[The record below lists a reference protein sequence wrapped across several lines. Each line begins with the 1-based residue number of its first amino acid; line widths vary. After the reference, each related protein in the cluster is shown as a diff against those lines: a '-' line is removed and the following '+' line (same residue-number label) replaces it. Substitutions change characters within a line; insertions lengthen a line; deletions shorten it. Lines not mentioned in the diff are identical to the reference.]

1 MIINKLLSPHWFA
14 HRILREYRRPTTQVG
29 KILFEKP
36 REWIVKKRKLEKNI
50 PLLAIYD
57 LQVAPIT
64 FNFAEFLVLANLECL
79 SRGLAEYEVLL
90 VPRVAEVVLDGSYDR
105 IHDEDS
111 KAWRLRQIIM
121 PLVFM
126 SPLCKGVRLLP
137 NRECITSSLNGF
149 QVFPLAYSKNYWQV
163 PDHTRIYREL
173 TDKYVGLYPGD
184 QALRYIDRW
193 ISANANGLPVVSLT
207 YRQQKY
213 AVNRNSQLAEAIKFL
228 EWVKEQGY
236 FPVLIPDTDVAS
248 EVSQYDKGIYLFSD
262 LAWNLEL
269 RAAFYQQAALNFFVP
284 NGTTSLA
291 IFNQK
296 TRYVIMRFNEGGDAH
311 EMDRIGLKKGNNL
324 PFATKGQILVWSDDT
339 LSEYIKIFQ
348 LFRDN
353 DWLGRGK
360 DN

>member
-1 MIINKLLSPHWFA
+1 MSINKLFSPQWIA
-14 HRILREYRRPTTQVG
+14 RRISREYRRPTTKLG

-36 REWIVKKRKLEKNI
+36 REWMVKKRKIDKKT

-64 FNFAEFLVLANLECL
+64 FNFAEFLILANHECL
-79 SRGLAEYEVLL
+79 SRGLNEYEVLL
-90 VPRVAEVVLDGSYDR
+90 VPRMAEKVLEGSYDR
-105 IHDEDS
+105 IHDEAS

-137 NRECITSSLNGF
+137 SRDCISNALNGF
-149 QVFPLAYSKNYWQV
+149 QIFPLGYSKNFWPV
-163 PDHTRIYREL
+163 PDHTRIYKEL
-173 TDKYVGLYPGD
+173 NKDYVGLYPGE

-193 ISANANGLPVVSLT
+193 ISANSNGLPVVSLT
-207 YRQQKY
+207 YRHQKY
-213 AVNRNSQLAEAIKFL
+213 AINRNSQLTEAIKFL
-228 EWVKEQGY
+228 EWVKYQGY
-236 FPVLIPDTDVAS
+236 FPVMIPDTDVAP
-248 EVSQYDKGIYLFSD
+248 EVIQYGKGIYIFSD

-269 RAAFYQQAALNFFVP
+269 RAAFYQQSALNFFVP
-284 NGTTSLA
+284 NGTTSLV
-291 IFNQK
+291 IFNQEI
-296 TRYVIMRFNEGGDAH
+296 RYAIMRFNEGGDEQ
-311 EMDRIGLKKGNNL
+311 EMKRIGLENGNNL
-324 PFATKGQILVWSDDT
+324 RFATKGQILVWSDDT

-348 LFRDN
+348 LFRDQ